1 MKKHHT
7 TSILLATDDYN
18 LYQTTTPLDV
28 ALLNDAQGAKLA
40 LLRSE
45 TARHHALL
53 GFQLKNSVPEAL
65 QKSRHVS
72 LSHSEKIAVMAV
84 HQDESECIGVDIE
97 AVHRPINPKLRAK
110 LTPSLEEAQLV
121 EMLPSL
127 ALWSVKEALWK
138 AWQNNSQGL
147 IKDVTIT
154 HLEGG
159 SSVLSPLLEE
169 RARERGGCPKPSVT
183 STPHP
188 NPPLKGEGVK
198 LQGKAQ
204 APCGQIL
211 DWHLYELDSLKS
223 DGTPFYL
230 AVAFTHP

>member
-1 MKKHHT
+1 LKKHHT

-18 LYQTTTPLDV
+18 IYQTTTPLD
-28 ALLNDAQGAKLA
+28 ASQLNDAQRKKLEP
-40 LLRSE
+40 LKSE
-45 TARHHALL
+45 TARHYALL

-72 LSHSEKIAVMAV
+72 LSHSENIAVMAV
-84 HQDESECIGVDIE
+84 HREASQCIGVDIE

>member
-1 MKKHHT
+1 MESLPVCLT
-7 TSILLATDDYN
+7 LLESEHYRII
-18 LYQTTTPLDV
+18 QTTTPLDV
-28 ALLNDAQGAKLA
+28 ALLNDTQRAKLA

-53 GFQLKNSVPEAL
+53 GFQLKNILTQEGRNVN
-65 QKSRHVS
+65 
-72 LSHSEKIAVMAV
+72 LSHSANVAVMAV
-84 HQDESECIGVDIE
+84 HRESSQCIGVDIE
-97 AVHRPINPKLRAK
+97 AVHRKINPKLRGK

-121 EMLPSL
+121 EKLPSL
-127 ALWSVKEALWK
+127 ALWSLKEALWK

-169 RARERGGCPKPSVT
+169 RARERGGCFNPVLT

-188 NPPLKGEGVK
+188 IPPLKGEGVK

-204 APCGQIL
+204 APCGQVL
-211 DWHLYELDSLKS
+211 SWHLYELDSLKS
-223 DGTPFYL
+223 EGTPFYL